1 MKNDIYILGIE
12 SSCDETSVSIVKNGC
27 EDIST
32 VVLSQMDVHS
42 NYGGVVPEIA
52 SRMHVENITLVV
64 QECLEKANMTIKDV
78 DAIAVTYG
86 PGLIG
91 SLLVGVV
98 AAQTLSYIY
107 NKPLVPVHHIA
118 GHIYANNLTKKMEFP
133 LIALVVSGGH
143 TELVYMKDNY
153 SFEKIGGTLDDAVG
167 EAYDKVARVI
177 DVPYPGG
184 PLVDKMSY
192 EGNDVYPLPLPLD
205 DDSYNFSFSGLK
217 SAVINLVH
225 NYKQR
230 GQEIN
235 KADLAASFQSRV
247 VEILTKKTIRALKE
261 YNVKNLIVAGGVAA
275 NSGIRNGLEIE
286 CKKNGINLTIPDLK
300 YCTDNATM
308 VASAGYFAY
317 NLGRR
322 ANIDLKAMSND
333 NLR

>member
-1 MKNDIYILGIE
+1 MKNDIYILAIE
-12 SSCDETSVSIVKNGC
+12 SSCDETSVSIVKNGNT
-27 EDIST
+27 DVAT
-32 VVLSQMDVHS
+32 VVLTQMDTHA

-52 SRMHVENITLVV
+52 SRMHVENITIVIE
-64 QECLEKANMTIKDV
+64 ECLLKANMTMDDI
-78 DAIAVTYG
+78 DAIGVTYG

-118 GHIYANNLTKKMEFP
+118 GHIYANNLTKEMNFP
-133 LIALVVSGGH
+133 LMALVISGGH
-143 TELVYMKDNY
+143 TDLIYMEDNY
-153 SFEKIGGTLDDAVG
+153 SFKRIGGTLDDAVG

-177 DVPYPGG
+177 KVPYPGG

-192 EGNDVYPLPLPLD
+192 LGNDNYNLPLPLD

-225 NYKQR
+225 NEEQR
-230 GQEIN
+230 GNKIN
-235 KADLAASFQSRV
+235 KEDLACSFQSRV
-247 VEILTKKTIRALKE
+247 VEILTKKTMKALKE

-275 NSGIRNGLEIE
+275 NSGIRNKLIE
-286 CKKNGINLTIPDLK
+286 LCEQNNINLTIPELK

-308 VASAGYFAY
+308 IGAAAY
-317 NLGRR
+317 YAYKLGRR
-322 ANIDLKAMSND
+322 ADIDLKAKANSELN
-333 NLR
+333 